1 MTDWLIFS
9 LNMSN
14 NDIIHYNSDD
24 DLDDFDLGDFDYAPG
39 AEDLLGV
46 DGLDSCG
53 LVTQHSNFSGK
64 PSRSFTSS
72 TPEMSVVSS

>member
-24 DLDDFDLGDFDYAPG
+24 DLGDFDLGDFDYAPG

-46 DGLDSCG
+46 DGLDRRG